1 MHRLTMSLQQLIN
14 DFLKYAE
21 TERQLSENTL
31 FNYVQDFK
39 NFVSFLNRQR
49 LSDFKIITPQHIKQ
63 WIAQNH
69 SRGLNGLSIARM
81 LSSVRTLYKF
91 LIKENITDHNPTIG
105 IRPPKA
111 PKKLPKAP
119 DVNQTQHLLE
129 IKTEDPLEIRDL
141 ALLELIYSSGLRLSE
156 LLSVNYQDLDIHTSS
171 LPITGKGKKTR
182 LVPVGSKA
190 REAIHR
196 WLPLREKLAKPGEY
210 ALFVSQK
217 GSRMTPRQV
226 QQRFERWGQ
235 KYGTQHLHPH
245 MLRHA
250 FASHLLESSHN
261 LRAVQELLGHSSIST
276 TQVYTHLDFQHLA
289 NVYDQ
294 AHPRAKKQIK

>member
-1 MHRLTMSLQQLIN
+1 MALNSLID
-14 DFLKYAE
+14 DFLKYCE

-31 FNYVQDFK
+31 LNYLQDFK
-39 NFVSFLNRQR
+39 NFIGFLNRQR
-49 LSDFKIITPQHIKQ
+49 LSDFKVVTPQIIKQ

-69 SRGLNGLSIARM
+69 SRGLSGRSIARM
-81 LSSVRTLYKF
+81 MSSVRTLYKF
-91 LIKENITDHNPTIG
+91 LIKENLADHNPAIG
-105 IRPPKA
+105 IRPPKS

-119 DVNQTQHLLE
+119 DVNQTSHLLN
-129 IKTEDPLEIRDL
+129 IKTEDLLEIRDL
-141 ALLELIYSSGLRLSE
+141 ALLELVYSSGLRLSE
-156 LLSVNYQDLDIHTSS
+156 LLAVNSQDLDIHTSS
-171 LPITGKGKKTR
+171 LPVIGKGKKTR

-190 REAIHR
+190 REAIAR
-196 WLPLREKLAKPGEY
+196 WLVLRAQFAIPDED
-210 ALFVSQK
+210 ALFISQK
-217 GSRMTPRQV
+217 GARLTPRQV

-294 AHPRAKKQIK
+294 AHPRAKKKEGPR